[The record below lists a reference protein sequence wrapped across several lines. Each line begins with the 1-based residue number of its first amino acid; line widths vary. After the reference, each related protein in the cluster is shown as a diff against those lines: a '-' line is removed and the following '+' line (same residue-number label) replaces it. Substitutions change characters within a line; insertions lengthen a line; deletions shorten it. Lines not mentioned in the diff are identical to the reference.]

1 MRLEKYPG
9 QDFLYFNN
17 TRAFAHEY
25 ISVRFRYSLICPEI
39 YAFLQPC
46 IFQQQRTVN
55 HYITKIQTTKKH
67 FATGYITL

>member
-25 ISVRFRYSLICPEI
+25 ISVRFC
-39 YAFLQPC
+39 C
-46 IFQQQRTVN
+46 IFGIV
-55 HYITKIQTTKKH
+55 
-67 FATGYITL
+67 